1 MHRIARISVKN
12 ELLVINLCSFG
23 LILIISILDV
33 QALRVV
39 LGLPFLLFFPG
50 YALVATLFPKR
61 SDLGTTERV
70 ALSVGLSVIITSSV
84 GLILSMAWEIRL
96 YPILISL
103 TIFIAALSATAWYRR
118 RKCAEEDRPVFTF
131 SLPFHGNGHHKTLDG
146 IVSVV
151 LALAMT
157 GAIAALAYA
166 FANPQ
171 VGERFTEFYMLGAE
185 SFPRELTVGD
195 EGTVVLGI
203 VNQEH
208 KAMSYRVEVLIG
220 EHSLPG
226 IGPVELDQ
234 GKSWEGELGFT
245 PTEVSAR
252 TKLTEEVTIP
262 TSTPVAEVKTVKVET
277 TNGLEPGDHIMI
289 GQEAAVVQAI
299 EDHTIILEEGLR
311 KYHTLGTEVIEVQK
325 AEFRLFKN
333 RELSDNGE
341 TSLGL
346 WVGKDR
352 LVASVLNQGGST
364 ASYQVEVRISGGQ
377 NEEPVARSL
386 SGPPNQATG
395 DAWTPEI
402 DYPFSEMN
410 EIQFSLYRDE
420 ELLYR
425 TSESEPYPSVYLWIV
440 VT

>member
-1 MHRIARISVKN
+1 MHRLARISVKN
-12 ELLVINLCSFG
+12 ELLLINLCSFV

-33 QALRVV
+33 QALRIV

-50 YALVATLFPKR
+50 YTLVATLFPKR

-84 GLILSMAWEIRL
+84 GLILNMAWEIRL
-96 YPILISL
+96 YPTLISL

-118 RKCAEEDRPVFTF
+118 RRVAEEDRPVFTF
-131 SLPFHGNGHHKTLDG
+131 SLPFHGNGHHNTLDG

-157 GAIAALAYA
+157 GAIATLAYA

-203 VNQEH
+203 VNHEH
-208 KAMSYRVEVLIG
+208 DTMSYRVEVLVG

-226 IGPVELDQ
+226 IGPIELDQ
-234 GKSWEGELGFT
+234 RKSWEGELGFT

-277 TNGLEPGDHIMI
+277 TSGLEAGDHVMI
-289 GQEAAVVQAI
+289 GQEAAVVQAT
-299 EDHTIILEEGLR
+299 EDHTIIFEEGLR
-311 KYHTLGTEVIEVQK
+311 KYHTLGTEVIEVQR

-333 RELSDNGE
+333 CELSGNGE

-352 LVASVLNQGGST
+352 LVATVRHQGGNK
-364 ASYQVEVRISGGQ
+364 ASYRIDVRISGGQ
-377 NEEPVARSL
+377 NENPVVKSV
-386 SGPPNQATG
+386 SGPPSQATG
-395 DAWTPEI
+395 DAWTSEI

-410 EIQFSLYRDE
+410 EIQVSLYRDE
-420 ELLYR
+420 GLLYR
-425 TSESEPYPSVYLWIV
+425 TSESDPYPSVYLWIV